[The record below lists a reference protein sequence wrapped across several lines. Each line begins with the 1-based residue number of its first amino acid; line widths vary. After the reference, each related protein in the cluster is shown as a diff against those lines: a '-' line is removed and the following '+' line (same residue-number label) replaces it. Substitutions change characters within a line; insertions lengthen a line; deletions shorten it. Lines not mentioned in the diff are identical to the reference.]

1 MATHVTPAL
10 LEPGYAP
17 EPVPYLEAWA
27 LQRRLHDGL
36 VEDAGDPG
44 YLIAL
49 EHASVYTAGRRTQP
63 SDHPTD
69 GTPVIAVDR
78 GGLLTWHGPG
88 QLVVYPIVR
97 LRDPGAVKDYVDR
110 LEQALIDTLT
120 GLGIEATRVDGRA
133 GVWIRRA
140 GQRDAKI
147 AAIGIHIEDG
157 VTMHGLALNVNC
169 ALDAYEA
176 IVPCGITDAG
186 VTTVAEQLG
195 HDLTPAQVAPTL
207 IARLGELLAPAL
219 AIAARQEV
227 SV

>member
-1 MATHVTPAL
+1 MSIHAIPRL

-17 EPVPYLEAWA
+17 DPVPYLDAWA
-27 LQRRLHDGL
+27 LQRRLHDG
-36 VEDAGDPG
+36 VVGDAGDPG

-49 EHASVYTAGRRTQP
+49 EHPSVYTAGRRTQP

-69 GTPVIAVDR
+69 GTPVIPVDR

-97 LRDPGAVKDYVDR
+97 LRDPGAVKDYVAR
-110 LEQALIDTLT
+110 LEQALIDTLS
-120 GLGIEATRVDGRA
+120 GLGIEASRVEGRA
-133 GVWIRRA
+133 GVWIRRDGA
-140 GQRDAKI
+140 PDAKI

-169 ALDAYEA
+169 DLAPYEA

-195 HDLTPAQVAPTL
+195 RDVTPAGLAPAL
-207 IARLGELLAPAL
+207 IARLGELLAPAITTG
-219 AIAARQEV
+219 AEQAV
-227 SV
+227 SA